1 MEKYFVKL
9 AQISIGIFLFAILS
23 TQILSFKSAL
33 ADDSAN
39 KFSNTTKQSLISG
52 CTVDFPNMSRQLMA
66 NKVLINKFF
75 KPVPAYLIIYKLHLR
90 SLALCHLRM
99 EIGNYWR
106 KSCMQ
111 DSTQLTAIT
120 DTQKRSLI
128 QIYSVGYI
136 LVMGN
141 SNVVACTKKAEQQ

>member
-33 ADDSAN
+33 ADNSAN
-39 KFSNTTKQSLISG
+39 KFSDTTKQSLISG
-52 CTVDFPNMSRQLMA
+52 CTVDFPKHVTWTDGKQSSNKQIFQACSCLFNYIQTAPQKPGFVPLKDGDWQLLA
-66 NKVLINKFF
+66 KV
-75 KPVPAYLIIYKLHLR
+75 
-90 SLALCHLRM
+90 
-99 EIGNYWR
+99 
-106 KSCMQ
+106 MQ